1 MTLFQRRESGQAAP
15 LYITAVVG
23 LLFLALIFFAF
34 GEADVRRNGAQSA
47 ADAAAL
53 AAAQESRSRE
63 EMVLRARILDRAYLT
78 LVFNGPFPGSHSG
91 CMKAYRF
98 AGENDASDV
107 DCRPL
112 FDGRWGYTVGVK
124 SDKGMSAN
132 LVPGTEGKRASATS
146 VAVVDP
152 RCTFIPNPDLTSPS
166 PGALDCDTR
175 KWVIDPKDLAL
186 LPDMTDLFTV
196 RLAED

>member
-1 MTLFQRRESGQAAP
+1 MRPLVDRESGQAAP

-53 AAAQESRSRE
+53 AAAQESRSLE
-63 EMVLRARILDRAYLT
+63 EVDLRAHIMDRVYLSIL
-78 LVFNGPFPGSHSG
+78 FNGPFPGTHSG
-91 CMKAYRF
+91 CMKASWF
-98 AGENDASDV
+98 ARQNDATSVRCD
-107 DCRPL
+107 RLP
-112 FDGRWGYTVGVK
+112 GRWGFSVDVR
-124 SDKGMSAN
+124 SNKGMSAN
-132 LVPGTEGKRASATS
+132 LVPGTEGKRAKATS
-146 VAVVDP
+146 VAVVES
-152 RCTFIPNPDLTSPS
+152 RCKFIPNPDLTSPS
-166 PGALDCDTR
+166 PGTLACDS
-175 KWVIDPKDLAL
+175 KVWVINPKDMAL

>member
-1 MTLFQRRESGQAAP
+1 MLSLRRESGQAAP

-53 AAAQESRSRE
+53 AAAQESRRLE
-63 EMVLRARILDRAYLT
+63 GVDLRAHILDRVYLS
-78 LVFNGPFPGSHSG
+78 LVFNSPYPGTHNG
-91 CMKAYRF
+91 CARAYGL
-98 AGENDASDV
+98 AAQNDATREG
-107 DCRPL
+107 CRRL
-112 FDGRWGYTVGVK
+112 FDGRWGFTVDVR
-124 SDKGMSAN
+124 SNKGMSAN
-132 LVPGTEGKRASATS
+132 LVPGTEGKRATATS
-146 VAVVDP
+146 VAVVEP
-152 RCTFIPNPDLTSPS
+152 RCKFIPNPDLTSPS
-166 PGALDCDTR
+166 PGMLACDSMPP
-175 KWVIDPKDLAL
+175 WVIDPKDLAL